1 MKDKIF
7 RNKTYILI
15 FIIVGMILIA
25 AFTYAILFNNKKNES
40 VSAISEIKVLSSAN
54 ASEAATLIKANTV
67 KVINKLSNTSI
78 IGTGFFDKSGYLV
91 TNSHIVDIKGDI
103 TIEYPN
109 GEVAEA
115 KLFSNDITSD
125 IALLTVK
132 NNELKAM
139 SYGNTLNLKV
149 TNDVYAVGFP
159 YALNGEA
166 SVSKGVLSARRSAGG
181 IEFLQSDIS
190 LNAGNSGGPLI
201 NAKGELLGINTY
213 ANDNASIGM
222 SISAESLN
230 NIINN
235 LLTKKS
241 AEYLNGK
248 RPENALSVV
257 LNEIGYMTDDIYN
270 QNEIIESNIIKST
283 TKNSG
288 NNNDNKGNVPNGGT
302 RVSTTTE
309 FRKSHDS
316 SLAKIN
322 IDGYNIDFSATKTN
336 YKVELKNQESTLNLQ
351 VNTNDVKAK
360 YVIKGNADLNAGKNM
375 ITIIVTAEDDTTT
388 EYKIIVVKPLV
399 DISSAKGIIPGLDV
413 QYSSVK
419 NTNCFKLTWDYED
432 SDGIRVYTT
441 DLIDSTVY
449 DNVSLN
455 IYAGWNESKNVSS
468 LRLLKK
474 YNLNYSEIKQKKIE
488 IPINDIRSLLTDSD
502 YEGGIYAGADLSFEL
517 IIKTKKYGIF
527 KEVLPWG
534 LTK

>member
-1 MKDKIF
+1 MKDKISN
-7 RNKTYILI
+7 NKTYIFI

-25 AFTYAILFNNKKNES
+25 TFTYAILFNNKKNES

-54 ASEAATLIKANTV
+54 ASEAAALIKANTV
-67 KVINKLSNTSI
+67 KVINKLNNTSI

-213 ANDNASIGM
+213 ATDNASIGM

-241 AEYLNGK
+241 AEYLKGK

-283 TKNSG
+283 TK
-288 NNNDNKGNVPNGGT
+288 K
-302 RVSTTTE
+302 
-309 FRKSHDS
+309 
-316 SLAKIN
+316 
-322 IDGYNIDFSATKTN
+322 
-336 YKVELKNQESTLNLQ
+336 
-351 VNTNDVKAK
+351 
-360 YVIKGNADLNAGKNM
+360 
-375 ITIIVTAEDDTTT
+375 
-388 EYKIIVVKPLV
+388 
-399 DISSAKGIIPGLDV
+399 
-413 QYSSVK
+413 
-419 NTNCFKLTWDYED
+419 
-432 SDGIRVYTT
+432 
-441 DLIDSTVY
+441 
-449 DNVSLN
+449 
-455 IYAGWNESKNVSS
+455 
-468 LRLLKK
+468 
-474 YNLNYSEIKQKKIE
+474 
-488 IPINDIRSLLTDSD
+488 
-502 YEGGIYAGADLSFEL
+502 
-517 IIKTKKYGIF
+517 
-527 KEVLPWG
+527 
-534 LTK
+534 

>member
-1 MKDKIF
+1 MRDKISN
-7 RNKTYILI
+7 NKTYIFI

-25 AFTYAILFNNKKNES
+25 TFTYAILFNNKKNES

-54 ASEAATLIKANTV
+54 ASEAAALIKANTV
-67 KVINKLSNTSI
+67 KVINKLNNTSI

-132 NNELKAM
+132 NNELKAI

-201 NAKGELLGINTY
+201 NDKGELLGINTY
-213 ANDNASIGM
+213 ATDNASIGM

-241 AEYLNGK
+241 AEYLKGK

-288 NNNDNKGNVPNGGT
+288 SNNDNKGNVSNGGT
-302 RVSTTTE
+302 KVSTTME

-316 SLAKIN
+316 SLAKII

-336 YKVELKNQESTLNLQ
+336 YKVELKNQESSLNLQ

-360 YVIKGNADLNAGKNM
+360 YVIKGNADLKAGENI

-388 EYKIIVVKPLV
+388 EYKIIVVKPLA
-399 DISSAKGIIPGLDV
+399 DISRAKGIIPGLDV
-413 QYSSVK
+413 QYSSAK

-502 YEGGIYAGADLSFEL
+502 YEGGFYAGADLSFGL